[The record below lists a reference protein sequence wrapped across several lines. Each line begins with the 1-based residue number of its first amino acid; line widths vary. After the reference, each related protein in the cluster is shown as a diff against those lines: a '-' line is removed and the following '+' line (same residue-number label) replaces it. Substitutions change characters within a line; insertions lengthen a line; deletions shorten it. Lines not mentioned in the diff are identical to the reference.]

1 MQTFKQYGYLI
12 ATFAMLCVFGVII
25 SLSYCGGQ
33 TDAKM
38 DARDILIEQQNEE
51 IERLESAIDVS
62 QANELKAIKKATGL
76 KHDLELKQYSYD
88 SLRKVKPKVIYRNLN
103 VSDDSL
109 TSIWASQIR

>member
-1 MQTFKQYGYLI
+1 MNPFKQHPYLV
-12 ATFAMLCVFGVII
+12 AAFALLFII
-25 SLSYCGGQ
+25 LFLFSLSYCGGQ

-38 DARDILIEQQNEE
+38 DARDILIEEQAEY

-109 TSIWASQIR
+109 TAIWASQIR

>member
-1 MQTFKQYGYLI
+1 MREHPWIVAIYAMFFIILI
-12 ATFAMLCVFGVII
+12 LF

-51 IERLESAIDVS
+51 IERLENAIDVS

-76 KHDLELKQYSYD
+76 KHDLELKTYSYD

-103 VSDDSL
+103 VTDDSL

>member
-1 MQTFKQYGYLI
+1 MREHPWIVAIYAMFLLI
-12 ATFAMLCVFGVII
+12 LVLT

-103 VSDDSL
+103 VTDDSL
-109 TSIWASQIR
+109 TAIWASQIR

>member
-1 MQTFKQYGYLI
+1 MKEHPWIVAIYAMFLLI
-12 ATFAMLCVFGVII
+12 LVLT

-33 TDAKM
+33 TGAKM

-103 VSDDSL
+103 VTDDSL

>member
-1 MQTFKQYGYLI
+1 MREHPWIVAIYAMFLLI
-12 ATFAMLCVFGVII
+12 LVLT
-25 SLSYCGGQ
+25 SLSYCSGQ

-51 IERLESAIDVS
+51 IERLENAIDVS

-76 KHDLELKQYSYD
+76 KHDLELKTYSYD

-103 VSDDSL
+103 VTDDSL

>member
-1 MQTFKQYGYLI
+1 MREHPWIVAIYAMFLI
-12 ATFAMLCVFGVII
+12 ILILF

-33 TDAKM
+33 KDAQM

-51 IERLESAIDVS
+51 IDRLESAIDVS

-76 KHDLELKQYSYD
+76 KHDLELKTYSYD

-109 TSIWASQIR
+109 TTIWASQIR

>member
-62 QANELKAIKKATGL
+62 QANELKAIKKATGF

-109 TSIWASQIR
+109 TAIWASQIR

>member
-1 MQTFKQYGYLI
+1 MRILKEHGWIVAIYAMFLLI
-12 ATFAMLCVFGVII
+12 LLLT

-51 IERLESAIDVS
+51 IERLESAIEVS

>member
-1 MQTFKQYGYLI
+1 
-12 ATFAMLCVFGVII
+12 
-25 SLSYCGGQ
+25 
-33 TDAKM
+33 M

-88 SLRKVKPKVIYRNLN
+88 SLLKVKPKVIYRNLN

-109 TSIWASQIR
+109 TTIWASQIR

>member
-1 MQTFKQYGYLI
+1 MREHPWIVAIYAMFLLI
-12 ATFAMLCVFGVII
+12 LVLT

-76 KHDLELKQYSYD
+76 KHDLELKTYSYD

-109 TSIWASQIR
+109 TTIWANQIR

>member
-1 MQTFKQYGYLI
+1 MREHPWIVAIYAMFLLI
-12 ATFAMLCVFGVII
+12 LLLT

-38 DARDILIEQQNEE
+38 DTRDILIEQQNEE

-76 KHDLELKQYSYD
+76 KHDLELKTYSYD

-109 TSIWASQIR
+109 TTIWSSQIR

>member
-51 IERLESAIDVS
+51 IKRLESAIDVS
-62 QANELKAIKKATGL
+62 QSK
-76 KHDLELKQYSYD
+76 
-88 SLRKVKPKVIYRNLN
+88 R
-103 VSDDSL
+103 
-109 TSIWASQIR
+109 

>member
-1 MQTFKQYGYLI
+1 MKEHPWIVAIYAMFLLI
-12 ATFAMLCVFGVII
+12 LLFA

-38 DARDILIEQQNEE
+38 DARNILIEQQNKE
-51 IERLESAIDVS
+51 IERLQTAIDVS

-76 KHDLELKQYSYD
+76 KHDLELKTYSYD

-103 VSDDSL
+103 VADDSL
-109 TSIWASQIR
+109 TTIWASQIR

>member
-1 MQTFKQYGYLI
+1 MKEHPWIVAIYAMFFIILI
-12 ATFAMLCVFGVII
+12 LF

-38 DARDILIEQQNEE
+38 DVRDILIEQQNEE

-76 KHDLELKQYSYD
+76 KHDLELKQYRYD

-103 VSDDSL
+103 VADDSL
-109 TSIWASQIR
+109 TSIWTSQIR

>member
-1 MQTFKQYGYLI
+1 MNPFKQHPYLV
-12 ATFAMLCVFGVII
+12 AVFALLFIMLILF

-38 DARDILIEQQNEE
+38 DNSVVISKEQMEYFKSLE
-51 IERLESAIDVS
+51 KKLKEVDTKTVKAVER
-62 QANELKAIKKATGL
+62 ANELEQKF
-76 KHDLELKQYSYD
+76 ELKSYQYD
-88 SLRKVKPKVIYRNLN
+88 ILRKKKITIVYRNLN

>member
-1 MQTFKQYGYLI
+1 MREHPWIVAIYAMFLLI
-12 ATFAMLCVFGVII
+12 LVLT

-76 KHDLELKQYSYD
+76 KHDLELKTYSYD

-103 VSDDSL
+103 VTDDSL
-109 TSIWASQIR
+109 TAIWASQIR

>member
-1 MQTFKQYGYLI
+1 MREHPWIVAIYAMFLLI
-12 ATFAMLCVFGVII
+12 LLLT

-33 TDAKM
+33 KGAEM